1 MSNELSTTISRDA
14 NATFEVVQQED
25 GANVLKFGSH
35 QVVFPRARYARDKA
49 TLQAKPNGGWLKYR
63 KAAIDAGDIAKDA
76 DKKEFKELQ
85 NQYRTEKKGNEH
97 ALALYD
103 TILKESGMQNNGVMR
118 LWTSADGTAKISVQY
133 DNKEEKLPDYDKAT
147 KKKKENNDAKFKRM
161 AEKFGCSV
169 ADIKA
174 MWNK

>member
-14 NATFEVVQQED
+14 NATFELVKQED

-35 QVVFPRARYARDKA
+35 QIVFPRARYARDKA
-49 TLQAKPNGGWLKYR
+49 TLQAKPNGGWAKY
-63 KAAIDAGDIAKDA
+63 KNAAIKAGDIAKDA

-85 NQYRTEKKGNEH
+85 EQYKSEKKGNEH
-97 ALALYD
+97 ALALYG
-103 TILKESGMQNNGVMR
+103 TILKESGMQTNAVMR
-118 LWTSADGTAKISVQY
+118 IWTSADGTAKVSVQY

-147 KKKKENNDAKFKRM
+147 KPKRENNEAKFKRM
-161 AEKFGCSV
+161 AEKFGCTV
-169 ADIKA
+169 EDVKK